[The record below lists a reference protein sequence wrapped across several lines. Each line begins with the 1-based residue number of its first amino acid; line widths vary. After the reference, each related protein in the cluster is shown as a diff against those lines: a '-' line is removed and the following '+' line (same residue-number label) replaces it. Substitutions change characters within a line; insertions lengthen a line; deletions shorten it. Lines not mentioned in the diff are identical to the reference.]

1 MKERTFG
8 ALLESVHPYRLRDLV
23 FVSLFDNFDKFVI
36 GIAIVAA
43 GFLASYILY
52 KCILYCGLPSSQW
65 PRFRFA
71 HNGAQKKVE
80 TYDEN
85 DKIVWKDIE
94 AQAEYIGQR
103 TRSAGT
109 RGRPVYYQQHKEDNT
124 KPLFYSA
131 RSSVVHFA
139 ALVLKY
145 SVIVFAFYV
154 AFGVAGLS
162 VFSLAYSLGVIGLIG
177 AYSFGTVLQNAAGA
191 FVMTGTGRW
200 VEGMYIQV
208 EGRAEGKILEM
219 SSMYTTLTGHD
230 KARGGIP
237 YLVTIPN
244 KYFNEVITYRYPTLE
259 EGMENFDT
267 QTNPKKAVIE
277 CPIIPKNSGDAPRGA
292 RPP

>member
-1 MKERTFG
+1 MRERTFG
-8 ALLESVHPYRLRDLV
+8 ALMESVHPYKLRDLV
-23 FVSLFDNFDKFVI
+23 FESLFENFDKFVI
-36 GIAIVAA
+36 GIAIVAG

-52 KCILYCGLPSSQW
+52 KCILYCGLPKSQW

-71 HNGAQKKVE
+71 QSGSQKKVE

-94 AQAEYIGQR
+94 AQYVHIGADP
-103 TRSAGT
+103 SAAKL
-109 RGRPVYYQQHKEDNT
+109 RPVYHHKHKKDTT

-200 VEGMYIQV
+200 VEGMYIRV
-208 EGRAEGKILEM
+208 DGGAEGKILEM
-219 SSMYTTLTGHD
+219 SSMFTTLTGHD
-230 KARGGIP
+230 KARNGIP

-259 EGMENFDT
+259 EGMEDIEKP
-267 QTNPKKAVIE
+267 QKVLIE
-277 CPIIPKNSGDAPRGA
+277 CPVPLSGGGGIAAATSKTKIKN
-292 RPP
+292 